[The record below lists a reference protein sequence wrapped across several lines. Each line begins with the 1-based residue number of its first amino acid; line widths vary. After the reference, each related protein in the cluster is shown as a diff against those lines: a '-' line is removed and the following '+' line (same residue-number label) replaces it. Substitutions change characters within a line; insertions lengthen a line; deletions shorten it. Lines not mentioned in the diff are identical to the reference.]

1 MGKWKAIIPITLS
14 LVIALSGSIFLY
26 KWLKSQ
32 AAPKQVVKV
41 QSQAVPV
48 AVAAVN
54 LRWGTKLKKQMIK
67 TAHFLE
73 GSLPSGYIS
82 DPSDIEGRVIIA
94 PLRQNEPITNWRLA
108 PETVDT
114 GGVSAIITPGKRA
127 IAIKGDKVI
136 GLSGFILP
144 GNRVDVL
151 VTMRDPSTKRDI
163 TKTVLENILVLATG
177 TEIEEDDKGEQAPVD
192 VYTLEVTPVEGE
204 KLALGAAEGKINLA
218 LRNTTDGKTVYT
230 PGATVPRTLASY
242 RGAPK
247 PPKKRKGKV
256 RSAVFV
262 MEIIK
267 GGKVIIKKFRL

>member
-32 AAPKQVVKV
+32 TAPKQVVKV

-73 GSLPSGYIS
+73 GSLPSGYLS
-82 DPSDIEGRVIIA
+82 DPSDLEGRVIIA
-94 PLRQNEPITNWRLA
+94 PLRQNEPITEWRLA
-108 PETVDT
+108 PETVAL
-114 GGVSAIITPGKRA
+114 GGVSAVITPGKRA

-151 VTMRDPSTKRDI
+151 VTMRNPSTKRDV

-177 TEIEEDDKGEQAPVD
+177 TEIEENDKGEQAPVD

-204 KLALGAAEGKINLA
+204 KLALGAAEGKIQLA
-218 LRNTTDGKTVYT
+218 LRNATDGKTVYT
-230 PGATVPRTLASY
+230 PGATVSRMLTSF
-242 RGAPK
+242 RGATK
-247 PPKKRKGKV
+247 PSKKKGKV

-267 GGKVIIKKFRL
+267 GGKVITKKFRL